1 MEIDDQGAATV
12 VFGQGGS
19 GSSGEQF
26 GMRPPE
32 GAVITASYRIGGG
45 AIGNV
50 GADTLVQPHPPE
62 AAPAN
67 WLISVTNPLAATS
80 GRDLES
86 RDHARRFAPAGFK
99 QPLVAVTTTDYQS
112 RVQDFTNPD
121 GSLPVQRANAAFRWS
136 GSWLSVTLGVDPAGA
151 ESLSSQL
158 RTDLLSY
165 VDGVRLAGYDLDVTG
180 PTYVPI
186 DLAIGIC
193 IVAGFLPAAVEQ
205 GILQVLSNGDLPGG
219 GKGFFHPDN
228 FSFGDGVYVSR
239 LNAAIMSIVGV
250 GSARITRLARLHAA
264 NPDADTQ
271 LNLGQGFL
279 AIGSNEIVQLDN
291 DCNFPERGVLSLMP
305 LV

>member
-67 WLISVTNPLAATS
+67 WLISVTNPLAATG

-228 FSFGDGVYVSR
+228 FSFGDALYVSR
-239 LNAAIMSIVGV
+239 LNAAVMSVAGV
-250 GSARITRLARLHAA
+250 ESARITRLARLHAA
-264 NPDADTQ
+264 NPDADTRRS
-271 LNLGQGFL
+271 LGQGFL

-291 DCNFPERGVLSLMP
+291 DRNFPEHGVLSLVP